1 MANLYGQIVFA
12 INRCF
17 KEGTNKHSFK
27 EENDKEMGYKIFS
40 YEEKFRLKDVA
51 KNFTNFL
58 KEENMNIKQIKD
70 VKSLHIQEF
79 LNAKT
84 EKCTQNTINSYA
96 SSIFKIENVCNKV
109 YSSCNLNWRQEIAVP
124 VAVRKQSSD
133 RGVESVISRE
143 DYNKIIDYAERNPS
157 QSGYCLLLQD
167 FLGVRVEEIA
177 RIKLANINLENRT
190 IVFTNTK
197 GGRVITR
204 EIPIGKIGLMNEIIS
219 RRYGIG
225 ERLFSIKG
233 SSINKYLNRIQDE
246 NNLARHSNHDI
257 RRLIAQEKYNN
268 YRENGLNM
276 KEAIQKTSQWLNHGD
291 NRKELLEKSYIK
303 IW

>member
-1 MANLYGQIVFA
+1 MSNLYGQITFA
-12 INRCF
+12 INKCF
-17 KEGTNKHSFK
+17 EEGTDKHSYK
-27 EENDKEMGYKIFS
+27 AENGKEMGYKIFS

-58 KEENMNIKQIKD
+58 KEENINIKQIKD
-70 VKSLHIQEF
+70 VKSEYIQEF
-79 LNAKT
+79 LNTKT

-96 SSIFKIENVCNKV
+96 SSIFKIENICNKT
-109 YSSCNLNWRQEIAVP
+109 YSSCNLNWRREIIVP

-177 RIKLANINLENRT
+177 RIKVANINLENRT
-190 IVFTNTK
+190 IVFSNTK

-204 EIPIGKIGLMNEIIS
+204 KIPIDKIGLMNEIIS
-219 RRYGIG
+219 RRYGVG

-276 KEAIQKTSQWLNHGD
+276 KEAVQKTSQWLSHGD